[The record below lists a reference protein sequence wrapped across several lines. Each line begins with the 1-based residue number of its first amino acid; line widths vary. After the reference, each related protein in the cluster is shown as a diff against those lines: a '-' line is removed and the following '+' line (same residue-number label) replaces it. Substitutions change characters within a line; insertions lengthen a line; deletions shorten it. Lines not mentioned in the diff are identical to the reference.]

1 MVISN
6 VAIGYNQSTLWII
19 YITERGGGGGF
30 HAVARTGQSSPHN
43 LFGN

>member
-19 YITERGGGGGF
+19 YITERGGGGF